1 MLFNSFEFILF
12 FPIVTFLFFVFPYKY
27 RWMLLLSSSCV
38 FYAFFK
44 WEYIFILLF
53 TIIID
58 YYAGIWIHKTQGV
71 KRKWALATSLV
82 ANIGVLALFKY
93 YYFIIDNFNAV
104 SYKINQTHY
113 DPLWH
118 FILPIGLSFHTF
130 QAMSYTIEVY
140 RGNQKVERN
149 FGIYALYVM
158 FYPQLV
164 AGPIERPQNVLHQF
178 YEKFDFDYNRV
189 KSGLRLMLWGMFK
202 KVVIADNLS
211 VFVDQVYGDLGKY
224 QGTPLLIA
232 TIFYSIQI
240 FCDFSGYSDIA
251 LGSARVMGFKLMKNF
266 DRPYAAKSISEF
278 WKRWH
283 ISLST
288 WFRDYLY
295 IPLGGNRVNTL
306 RKYFNLFL
314 IFMVSGLWHGA
325 SWNFVIWG
333 ALHGFYQIMGQL
345 TKNFQTKFFGLF
357 GNKLSAILQNIMTI
371 ALVVFAWIF
380 FRATKFSDAKY
391 VIKNIFAG
399 SSHSFK
405 EIISLIGTQ
414 NLIVVLIGIFI
425 LEFVHRIQNKQDMGL
440 WVENR
445 PKWQR
450 WSIYYFFLF
459 FIITYGYFGE
469 VQFIYF
475 QF

>member
-1 MLFNSFEFILF
+1 
-12 FPIVTFLFFVFPYKY
+12 
-27 RWMLLLSSSCV
+27 
-38 FYAFFK
+38 
-44 WEYIFILLF
+44 
-53 TIIID
+53 
-58 YYAGIWIHKTQGV
+58 
-71 KRKWALATSLV
+71 
-82 ANIGVLALFKY
+82 
-93 YYFIIDNFNAV
+93 
-104 SYKINQTHY
+104 
-113 DPLWH
+113 
-118 FILPIGLSFHTF
+118 
-130 QAMSYTIEVY
+130 
-140 RGNQKVERN
+140 
-149 FGIYALYVM
+149 
-158 FYPQLV
+158 
-164 AGPIERPQNVLHQF
+164 
-178 YEKFDFDYNRV
+178 
-189 KSGLRLMLWGMFK
+189 
-202 KVVIADNLS
+202 
-211 VFVDQVYGDLGKY
+211 
-224 QGTPLLIA
+224 
-232 TIFYSIQI
+232 
-240 FCDFSGYSDIA
+240 
-251 LGSARVMGFKLMKNF
+251 MKNF

-295 IPLGGNRVNTL
+295 IPLGGNRVNTF

-314 IFMVSGLWHGA
+314 VFMVSGLWHGA

-357 GNKLSAILQNIMTI
+357 GNKLSAILQNIITV

-391 VIKNIFAG
+391 VIKNIFAS

-405 EIISLIGTQ
+405 EIIALIGTQ
-414 NLIVVLIGIFI
+414 NLIVVLIGILI
-425 LEFVHRIQNKQDMGL
+425 LEFVHRMQNKQDMGL

>member
-27 RWMLLLSSSCV
+27 RWMLLLTSSCI

-140 RGNQKVERN
+140 RGNQKVEPN

-178 YEKFDFDYNRV
+178 YEKFDFDYDRV

-224 QGTPLLIA
+224 QGMPLLIA
-232 TIFYSIQI
+232 TLFYSVQI

-266 DRPYAAKSISEF
+266 DRPYSAKSISEF

-295 IPLGGNRVNTL
+295 IPLGGNRVNTF

-314 IFMVSGLWHGA
+314 VFMVSGLWHGA

-357 GNKLSAILQNIMTI
+357 GNKLSAALQNIMTI

-391 VIKNIFAG
+391 VIKNMFVS

-405 EIISLIGTQ
+405 EIIALIGTQ
-414 NLIVVLIGIFI
+414 NLVVVLFGILI
-425 LEFVHRIQNKQDMGL
+425 LEFVHWMQSKRDMGL

>member
-1 MLFNSFEFILF
+1 
-12 FPIVTFLFFVFPYKY
+12 
-27 RWMLLLSSSCV
+27 
-38 FYAFFK
+38 
-44 WEYIFILLF
+44 
-53 TIIID
+53 
-58 YYAGIWIHKTQGV
+58 
-71 KRKWALATSLV
+71 
-82 ANIGVLALFKY
+82 
-93 YYFIIDNFNAV
+93 
-104 SYKINQTHY
+104 
-113 DPLWH
+113 
-118 FILPIGLSFHTF
+118 
-130 QAMSYTIEVY
+130 
-140 RGNQKVERN
+140 
-149 FGIYALYVM
+149 
-158 FYPQLV
+158 
-164 AGPIERPQNVLHQF
+164 
-178 YEKFDFDYNRV
+178 
-189 KSGLRLMLWGMFK
+189 MLWGMFK

-314 IFMVSGLWHGA
+314 VFMVSGLWHGA

-391 VIKNIFAG
+391 VITNIFAS
-399 SSHSFK
+399 SSHSFN
-405 EIISLIGTQ
+405 EIIALIGTQ
-414 NLIVVLIGIFI
+414 NLIVVLIGILI
-425 LEFVHRIQNKQDMGL
+425 LEFVHRMQNKQEMGR